1 MKKIMAIDDEASVL
15 TCLQTVLQARG
26 YEIIT
31 SNDPEEGT
39 KTLLNDE
46 TIILALLDVKMP
58 KKDGFEIYRELRS
71 TRKIPVLFVT
81 AYPRFFNADSEA
93 IVEMWNSEF
102 ADGTTDIV
110 YKPFNLDS
118 LYEKVESLIGP
129 PEDTETSEE

>member
-15 TCLQTVLQARG
+15 TCLQNVLQARG
-26 YEIIT
+26 YEVIT
-31 SNDPEEGT
+31 SNDPEEGS
-39 KTLLNDE
+39 KTLINDE

-58 KKDGFEIYRELRS
+58 KKDGFEIYRELRN

-81 AYPRFFNADSEA
+81 AYPKFFNADSEA
-93 IVEMWNSEF
+93 IVEMWNTEF

-110 YKPFNLDS
+110 YKPFHLES

-129 PEDTETSEE
+129 PEDTETTEE

>member
-15 TCLQTVLQARG
+15 TCLQNVLQARG

>member
-15 TCLQTVLQARG
+15 TCLQNVLQARG

-39 KTLLNDE
+39 KTLINDE
-46 TIILALLDVKMP
+46 TIVLALLDVKMP

>member
-15 TCLQTVLQARG
+15 TCLQNVLQARG
-26 YEIIT
+26 YEVIT
-31 SNDPEEGT
+31 SNDPEEGS
-39 KTLLNDE
+39 KTLINDE

-81 AYPRFFNADSEA
+81 AYPKFFNADSEA
-93 IVEMWNSEF
+93 IVEMWNTEF

-110 YKPFNLDS
+110 YKPFHLES

-129 PEDTETSEE
+129 PEDTETTEE